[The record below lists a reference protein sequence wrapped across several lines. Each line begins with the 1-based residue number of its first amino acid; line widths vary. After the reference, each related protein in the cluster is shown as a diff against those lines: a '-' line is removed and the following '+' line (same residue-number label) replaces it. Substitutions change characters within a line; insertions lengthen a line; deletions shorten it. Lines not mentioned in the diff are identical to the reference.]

1 MILRKILIILSFI
14 FFSCTSD
21 TNNQSIDLY
30 GNDFSYNSI
39 ESISSLTD
47 NVDEFLNKEI
57 VTEGQIV
64 DVCPMKGCWIE
75 VKDLDSQQIIRVKV
89 QDDVIIFPQ
98 DSKEKKVIVNG
109 IFSKIEFTEDQ
120 AINWKIHL
128 AEEKGITL
136 NKSDIS
142 LEPSDLIEYRI
153 KGLGAKIITEL
164 N

>member
-1 MILRKILIILSFI
+1 MILRKILIVLSFI
-14 FFSCTSD
+14 FFSCSP
-21 TNNQSIDLY
+21 NANKQSIDIY
-30 GNDFSYNSI
+30 GNDFSYDSI
-39 ESISSLTD
+39 ETISHLT
-47 NVDEFLNKEI
+47 NNANKFLDKEI
-57 VTEGQIV
+57 ITEGKIV

-75 VKDLDSQQIIRVKV
+75 IKDFNTNQIIRVKV

-98 DSKEKKVIVNG
+98 DSKEKKVVVNG

-120 AINWKIHL
+120 AMQWKIHL
-128 AEEKGITL
+128 AEEKGIKL
-136 NKSDIS
+136 NKSDIN

>member
-1 MILRKILIILSFI
+1 MISKKILIIISFT
-14 FFSCTSD
+14 FFTCTSD
-21 TNNQSIDLY
+21 IKNQSIDLY

-39 ESISSLTD
+39 ETISSLTD

-75 VKDLDSQQIIRVKV
+75 VKDFGSQQIIRVKV

-128 AEEKGITL
+128 AEEKGIKL
-136 NKSDIS
+136 NKGDIS
-142 LEPSDLIEYRI
+142 LEPSDLVEYRI

>member
-75 VKDLDSQQIIRVKV
+75 VKDFGSQQIIRVKV

-128 AEEKGITL
+128 AEEKGIKL

>member
-1 MILRKILIILSFI
+1 MKLDLDIGDIILTGRFK
-14 FFSCTSD
+14 
-21 TNNQSIDLY
+21 
-30 GNDFSYNSI
+30 
-39 ESISSLTD
+39 
-47 NVDEFLNKEI
+47 NKA
-57 VTEGQIV
+57 V
-64 DVCPMKGCWIE
+64 E
-75 VKDLDSQQIIRVKV
+75 VKDFGSQQIIRVKV

-128 AEEKGITL
+128 AEEKGIKL

-142 LEPSDLIEYRI
+142 LEPSDLVEYRI